1 MTDPD
6 LIIFDCDGVLVDSE
20 VLSCRCLS
28 EVLAG
33 YGISLGLDQALDLF
47 LGRSMSAVLDHYKTI
62 GCLDPEQFS
71 AELRA
76 GVRAAFLASLCPIE
90 GVQSVLEGLRIPH
103 CVASSSDVD
112 RVSFSLSLTGLAP
125 HFDTRLYTSQMVA
138 RGKPAP
144 DLFLYAAERM
154 QVDPHRTLVI
164 EDSIS
169 GVKAGKAAGMTVWGF
184 VGGSHY
190 QSRDG
195 KGILREAGADRVFG
209 RMADFWRTD
218 GKSMRAASHNEK
230 SRLDEAARAGWLYFI
245 AGHTQ
250 DEIAKT
256 LQVSRASAQRLV
268 SLCLAERLI
277 TFRLEHPIAACME
290 LAARLKDL
298 FYLVYCEVVPTDPA
312 ASLSAAGI
320 AERAANILESM
331 LRTGKP
337 TILALGTGRAVRA
350 AVERV
355 SPIDCPNHQ
364 IVSLVGNIS
373 ADGSASFFDTVGRL
387 ADRTKARHYPMPLP
401 FLMSSE
407 RERDQM
413 LRIDPIARVR
423 AVAAKADLRLVG
435 IGQMDQGAQVFV
447 DGFVSREELL
457 EIMRLG
463 AVGEL
468 TGWAFDAQGRIVE
481 GGTTRRLTSIPP
493 QVPAKAMTIGAAVG
507 PAKVSAIRAALKGR
521 LINGLITD
529 EATASAI
536 LKQ

>member
-1 MTDPD
+1 MKR
-6 LIIFDCDGVLVDSE
+6 E
-20 VLSCRCLS
+20 
-28 EVLAG
+28 
-33 YGISLGLDQALDLF
+33 Q
-47 LGRSMSAVLDHYKTI
+47 I
-62 GCLDPEQFS
+62 GCLGEW
-71 AELRA
+71 RN
-76 GVRAAFLASLCPIE
+76 
-90 GVQSVLEGLRIPH
+90 
-103 CVASSSDVD
+103 
-112 RVSFSLSLTGLAP
+112 
-125 HFDTRLYTSQMVA
+125 
-138 RGKPAP
+138 
-144 DLFLYAAERM
+144 
-154 QVDPHRTLVI
+154 
-164 EDSIS
+164 
-169 GVKAGKAAGMTVWGF
+169 
-184 VGGSHY
+184 
-190 QSRDG
+190 
-195 KGILREAGADRVFG
+195 FG
-209 RMADFWRTD
+209 RMNR
-218 GKSMRAASHNEK
+218 KSLMVAPDSEK

-250 DEIAKT
+250 DEIAKM

-298 FYLVYCEVVPTDPA
+298 FQLVYCEVVPPDPA
-312 ASLSAAGI
+312 APLSAAGI
-320 AERAANILESM
+320 AERAANILEST
-331 LRTGKP
+331 LRTEKP
-337 TILALGTGRAVRA
+337 TIVALGTGRAVRA

-387 ADRTKARHYPMPLP
+387 AARTRARHYPMPLP
-401 FLMSSE
+401 FLMSSAG
-407 RERDQM
+407 ERDQM
-413 LRIDPIARVR
+413 LKIDPIAKVR

-435 IGQMDQGAQVFV
+435 IGQMDQRAQVFV

-481 GGTTRRLTSIPP
+481 GATNGRLTSIPL
-493 QVPAKAMTIGAAVG
+493 QVPAKTLTIGAAVG
-507 PAKVSAIRAALKGR
+507 PAKVAAIRAALRGK

-536 LKQ
+536 LNQ